1 MQPEPDPNMGLF
13 SKPAFTSEKKRE
25 FPEGL
30 WQKCPGCEEMI
41 HNLELVQNLRV
52 CPKCDHHFT
61 LTAKERLGFLLD
73 EESFEEHDAGMK
85 SVDILKFT
93 GQASYTDRL
102 KSYQKKTGL
111 KDAVI
116 TGHGRIEGL
125 GVAIGVL
132 DFNFIAATMGSV
144 VGEKLTR
151 MIESGTKARLPVI
164 IVSASGGARMYE
176 GVVSLMQMAK
186 TCGALALHAQ
196 ARLPYFSILTHPTT
210 GGVSASFATIGDVN
224 IAEPKAMI
232 GFAGPRVIRE
242 TTHQDLPPGF
252 QTAEFLE
259 EHGLVDMIVHRKKM
273 RETIGQLIRHLASAP
288 AKPKKK

>member
-1 MQPEPDPNMGLF
+1 
-13 SKPAFTSEKKRE
+13 
-25 FPEGL
+25 
-30 WQKCPGCEEMI
+30 MI
-41 HNLELVQNLRV
+41 HNLEWVQNFRV
-52 CPKCDHHFT
+52 CPKCDHH
-61 LTAKERLGFLLD
+61 LTQSAQERLGMLLD
-73 EESFEEHDAGMK
+73 PNSFVEHDANMT
-85 SVDILKFT
+85 SVDTLKFT
-93 GQASYTDRL
+93 GMASYTERL
-102 KSYQKKTGL
+102 KTYQKKTGL

-116 TGHGRIEGL
+116 CGL
-125 GVAIGVL
+125 GKIEDQRVSIAVM

-151 MIESGTKARLPVI
+151 CIERGTKERIPVI

-176 GVVSLMQMAK
+176 GVLSLLQMAK

-196 ARLPYFSILTHPTT
+196 AGLPYISVLTHPTT

-242 TTHQDLPPGF
+242 TTHQDLPPNF

-273 RETIGQLIRHLASAP
+273 RDTLGNLLSYLTP
-288 AKPKKK
+288 AR